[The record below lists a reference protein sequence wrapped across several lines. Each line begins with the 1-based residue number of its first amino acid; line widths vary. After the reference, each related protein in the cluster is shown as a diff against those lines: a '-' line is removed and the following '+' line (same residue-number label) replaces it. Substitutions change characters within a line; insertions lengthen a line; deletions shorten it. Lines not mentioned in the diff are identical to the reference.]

1 MNIEWKQK
9 STILANLETLVYG
22 YKLFRNGAFV
32 PIGGNMK
39 AQRIVSTT
47 FCLVMVSLCAFA
59 IFTATVM
66 AQDDGDTAKEPPLVD
81 FKAVVGF
88 IIEGIIFSIVGL
100 VVLMVG
106 YKVFDMATPYDL
118 NKQIAEENNV
128 AAGIAVAGV
137 LVSLGII
144 VAAAMG

>member
-1 MNIEWKQK
+1 
-9 STILANLETLVYG
+9 
-22 YKLFRNGAFV
+22 
-32 PIGGNMK
+32 MK

-47 FCLVMVSLCAFA
+47 LCLVMVSLCVFA
-59 IFTATVM
+59 IFATTVI
-66 AQDDGDTAKEPPLVD
+66 AQDNGAAVEEPPLVN
-81 FKAVVGF
+81 FKVIAGF

-100 VVLMVG
+100 IVLMVG

>member
-1 MNIEWKQK
+1 
-9 STILANLETLVYG
+9 
-22 YKLFRNGAFV
+22 
-32 PIGGNMK
+32 MK
-39 AQRIVSTT
+39 AQRIVSAT
-47 FCLVMVSLCAFA
+47 FCLVMVSLCVFA
-59 IFTATVM
+59 IFTTTTM
-66 AQDDGDTAKEPPLVD
+66 AQDDDAAAEETPLLN
-81 FKAVVGF
+81 FKALGVL

>member
-1 MNIEWKQK
+1 
-9 STILANLETLVYG
+9 
-22 YKLFRNGAFV
+22 
-32 PIGGNMK
+32 MK

-59 IFTATVM
+59 IFSTQVS
-66 AQDDGDTAKEPPLVD
+66 AQDDGAEAENISMFNWQMIARDIILV
-81 FKAVVGF
+81 AV
-88 IIEGIIFSIVGL
+88 FSIVGL
-100 VVLMVG
+100 IILMIG

-118 NKQIAEENNV
+118 NRQIAEENNT

>member
-1 MNIEWKQK
+1 MIAK
-9 STILANLETLVYG
+9 
-22 YKLFRNGAFV
+22 
-32 PIGGNMK
+32 
-39 AQRIVSTT
+39 RIVSITL
-47 FCLVMVSLCAFA
+47 CLVMVSLCAFA
-59 IFTATVM
+59 IFTTTVM
-66 AQDDGDTAKEPPLVD
+66 AQDDGGAAEEPPLLN
-81 FKAVVGF
+81 FKGLLVL

-118 NKQIAEENNV
+118 NRQIAEENNV